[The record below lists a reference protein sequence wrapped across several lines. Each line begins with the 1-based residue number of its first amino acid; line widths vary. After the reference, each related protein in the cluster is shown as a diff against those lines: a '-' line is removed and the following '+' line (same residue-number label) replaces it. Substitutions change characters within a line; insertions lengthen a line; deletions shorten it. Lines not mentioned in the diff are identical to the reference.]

1 MIIGIDHG
9 YYAIKTRHCSF
20 PAGLTCYGSHEPYTR
35 QSVLEVD
42 GQFYVC
48 GTGRQPVRCDKTEND
63 TYYLL
68 TLAALAQEIKMRGAP
83 NESSVKIAAG
93 LPLTSFGRDK
103 PKFRQYLLRSQPVLF
118 RFEGTEYKIAVEDV
132 ALFPQGYA
140 ALLTDPDLLLDE
152 PSLLLMDIGGWT
164 VDLMR
169 MNVRRARCRQ
179 VGAYLH
185 WLYDHKYTDLD
196 YSLQLPN
203 FKRTAP
209 QIPQVWSP
217 EEIDKILAVID
228 TANPV
233 GRRNYAIFLLLART
247 GLRISDVLGLKF
259 SNINWKENC
268 ISLSQQK
275 TGNALSLPLSKELG
289 MAIISYLQDG
299 RPQSSSAFIFLS
311 HNAPFQPLGEHN
323 NFNPE
328 FHKYLRR
335 AGIAIPTKRH
345 TGVHTIRHSFATNM
359 LRKGTPVQDVSQIL
373 GHSNIS
379 VTETY
384 LRVDIE
390 HMRLCSLSLEG
401 LL

>member
-169 MNVRRARCRQ
+169 IDNARPVAETAHSLEFGMIRCIDAVREQVRRETGLSLTDAQIEQIHAFRRSNGRQ
-179 VGAYLH
+179 VPAGREYRVEMNSPKLEYAEMEKLQEVVRALRH
-185 WLYDHKYTDLD
+185 ASAFVNDSCGMHVHIDAARHTPK
-196 YSLQLPN
+196 SLKN
-203 FKRTAP
+203 
-209 QIPQVWSP
+209 
-217 EEIDKILAVID
+217 
-228 TANPV
+228 
-233 GRRNYAIFLLLART
+233 LLS
-247 GLRISDVLGLKF
+247 IMY
-259 SNINWKENC
+259 
-268 ISLSQQK
+268 
-275 TGNALSLPLSKELG
+275 SKEDILF
-289 MAIISYLQDG
+289 AALKVDESRTRRWCRRVEEPVLQ
-299 RPQSSSAFIFLS
+299 
-311 HNAPFQPLGEHN
+311 
-323 NFNPE
+323 
-328 FHKYLRR
+328 
-335 AGIAIPTKRH
+335 
-345 TGVHTIRHSFATNM
+345 TIRKLPKDASMEM
-359 LRKGTPVQDVSQIL
+359 LKSRWYQGNDGSNDHYDLSRYHAVYGKKAIMYPTFQTLIVQRQKL
-373 GHSNIS
+373 
-379 VTETY
+379 
-384 LRVDIE
+384 
-390 HMRLCSLSLEG
+390 
-401 LL
+401 

>member
-140 ALLTDPDLLLDE
+140 ALLTDPDLLARIKAE
-152 PSLLLMDIGGWT
+152 HA
-164 VDLMR
+164 
-169 MNVRRARCRQ
+169 RAVAEQ
-179 VGAYLH
+179 
-185 WLYDHKYTDLD
+185 
-196 YSLQLPN
+196 
-203 FKRTAP
+203 
-209 QIPQVWSP
+209 
-217 EEIDKILAVID
+217 E
-228 TANPV
+228 
-233 GRRNYAIFLLLART
+233 
-247 GLRISDVLGLKF
+247 
-259 SNINWKENC
+259 
-268 ISLSQQK
+268 
-275 TGNALSLPLSKELG
+275 
-289 MAIISYLQDG
+289 
-299 RPQSSSAFIFLS
+299 
-311 HNAPFQPLGEHN
+311 
-323 NFNPE
+323 
-328 FHKYLRR
+328 
-335 AGIAIPTKRH
+335 
-345 TGVHTIRHSFATNM
+345 
-359 LRKGTPVQDVSQIL
+359 
-373 GHSNIS
+373 
-379 VTETY
+379 
-384 LRVDIE
+384 
-390 HMRLCSLSLEG
+390 
-401 LL
+401 